1 MLTAYHWPGNVRELE
16 NCMERAVLL
25 CQGTAIQESHLPP
38 SLQMPTQEGYSHT
51 DALEERVAQYEKE
64 LIMDALKAT
73 WGIKS
78 KAAKL
83 LKTTERIL
91 GYKIEQ
97 YKIDFYK
104 FRK

>member
-1 MLTAYHWPGNVRELE
+1 MPSEESYSKEDSLE
-16 NCMERAVLL
+16 
-25 CQGTAIQESHLPP
+25 
-38 SLQMPTQEGYSHT
+38 
-51 DALEERVAQYEKE
+51 DRVAQYEKE

-83 LKTTERIL
+83 LRTTERIL